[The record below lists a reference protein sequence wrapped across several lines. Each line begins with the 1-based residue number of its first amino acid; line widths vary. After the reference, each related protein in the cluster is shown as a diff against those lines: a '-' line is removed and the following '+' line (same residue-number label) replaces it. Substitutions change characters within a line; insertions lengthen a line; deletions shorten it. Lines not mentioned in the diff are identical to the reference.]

1 MKANA
6 STQALEPSHRT
17 TIVVFLSLLG
27 LLVLSAAS
35 SRLLTG
41 KAGVVVAL
49 VFAAAKTT
57 LIFVYFMRLRYQSGL
72 VRLFAVAGF
81 FWLGLI
87 GLFTF
92 ADYLTRG

>member
-1 MKANA
+1 MKTA
-6 STQALEPSHRT
+6 SSSPVLAASRRVSLGVFAAL
-17 TIVVFLSLLG
+17 LALLA
-27 LLVLSAAS
+27 LSAAS

-41 KAGVVVAL
+41 RTGVTVAL
-49 VFAAAKTT
+49 IFAAAKAT

-81 FWLGLI
+81 FWLGIILV
-87 GLFTF
+87 FTF